1 MVTTM
6 NGIQK
11 FLIGSAL
18 VVLPCTLLA
27 QTNAA
32 GSPSG
37 SQQPNG
43 NSAAG
48 QMTPGV
54 SHPGT
59 ATTGND
65 SSGAVG
71 TDTQTLRDKTFLRTA
86 AQGGLAEIKLGQ
98 LASQKGSSDEIKK
111 YAQQMIDDHTALND
125 SMKPI
130 AESMGVTLPTDVS
143 KKDAAEYSKLNGM
156 SGTDFD
162 KEYAAYMKKDHHKDL
177 REFREEASATSDPT
191 LKAAVTKGE
200 TVIAEHTRMADQL
213 AAANGVAAGR

>member
-1 MVTTM
+1 MVTKM
-6 NGIQK
+6 SSIQS
-11 FLIGSAL
+11 FFIGSAL
-18 VVLPCTLLA
+18 AVLPCTMHA

-32 GSPSG
+32 GYPSG

-43 NSAAG
+43 TSAAG

-54 SHPGT
+54 SRAGT
-59 ATTGND
+59 ATSGND
-65 SSGAVG
+65 ANG
-71 TDTQTLRDKTFLRTA
+71 TGGSDMGTLRDKAFLRTA

-98 LASQKGSSDEIKK
+98 LATQKASSDEVKK
-111 YAQQMIDDHTALND
+111 YAQKMIDDHTELND

-130 AESMGVTLPTDVS
+130 AESMGVTLPTDIS

-156 SGTDFD
+156 SGAAFD

-200 TVIAEHTRMADQL
+200 TVIAEHTHMADQL
-213 AAANGVAAGR
+213 AAANGAADGR